1 MNLTINLIGMIRDGT
16 LTKFSQGLLA
26 GHAIGSEDPNTKLER
41 DAVDAVSQELLVGN
55 RYPLADMNKRQW
67 T

>member
-26 GHAIGSEDPNTKLER
+26 GLAIWSEDPDTMLER